1 MTAHLQVR
9 ALLLAIA
16 ASLALAACGG
26 DDDDPAPASTTPAT
40 TAPAETQTT
49 AEGPQLA
56 PAFGSMDDLPGILKT
71 RPPWD
76 ANAGKLQQRL
86 RAIGLPA
93 LSEEGQVLHIH
104 QHLDLFVDGEP
115 VPVAANFG
123 IADDRT
129 FISPL
134 HTHEPRP
141 GDPPDGILHVES
153 PTEQTF
159 TLGQMFAVWGVRLDA
174 KCLGGL
180 CESGEKKLRTWVN
193 GEPFEGDPT
202 RIALEEH
209 QQIVIAYGTEA
220 QVPDPIPA
228 TYDWQSS
235 GL

>member
-1 MTAHLQVR
+1 MSAHVQVR
-9 ALLLAIA
+9 ALLLAMA
-16 ASLALAACGG
+16 ASLTLAACGG
-26 DDDDPAPASTTPAT
+26 DDDPAPASTTPAA

-49 AEGPQLA
+49 AEGPQLG

-123 IADDRT
+123 IAADRT
-129 FISPL
+129 FISQL